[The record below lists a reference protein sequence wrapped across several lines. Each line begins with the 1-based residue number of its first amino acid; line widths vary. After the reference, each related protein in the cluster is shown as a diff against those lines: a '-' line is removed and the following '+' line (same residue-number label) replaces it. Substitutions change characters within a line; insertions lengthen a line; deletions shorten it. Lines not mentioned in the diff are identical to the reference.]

1 MHRGERLGL
10 ESSSFPQHCASE
22 RQRSQSQRI
31 GRPWQTKRGAASCRK
46 LTTFHILQLLS
57 QRDSHSASLL

>member
-10 ESSSFPQHCASE
+10 ESSSFPQHCVRLKGNVRNHRELADL
-22 RQRSQSQRI
+22 
-31 GRPWQTKRGAASCRK
+31 GKTKRGAASCRK

-57 QRDSHSASLL
+57 QRDSHSASL